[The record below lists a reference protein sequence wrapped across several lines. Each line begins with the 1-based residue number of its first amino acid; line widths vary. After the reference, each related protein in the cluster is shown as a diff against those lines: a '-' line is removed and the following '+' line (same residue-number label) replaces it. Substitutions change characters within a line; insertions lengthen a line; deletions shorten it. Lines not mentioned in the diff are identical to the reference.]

1 MAAEPCLR
9 NARDL
14 ERNDTSVVVLFPER
28 SAFVASHP
36 RKTLSR
42 LAQVEQENADLR
54 RYVVDLALQIQNL
67 KSAKNSPR
75 HICTCST
82 QC

>member
-14 ERNDTSVVVLFPER
+14 ERNAPSSVIVLFPER

-67 KSAKNSPR
+67 KTPFGSAS
-75 HICTCST
+75 
-82 QC
+82 